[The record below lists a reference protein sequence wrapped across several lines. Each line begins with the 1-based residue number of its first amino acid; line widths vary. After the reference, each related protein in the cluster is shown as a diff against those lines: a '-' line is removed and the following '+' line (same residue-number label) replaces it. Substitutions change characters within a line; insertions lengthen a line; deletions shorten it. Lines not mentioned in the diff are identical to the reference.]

1 MRPANRGHGA
11 SARALHRSRVTAQR
25 RVPGWQD
32 VAAQLWLR
40 FPLWQ
45 PTCSALAFAAE
56 PGCSAL
62 ALQRVP
68 LRPVPAQGRS
78 GGQSPCKR
86 VAPRR
91 TRLHACRPACWLASA
106 VGCLFARH
114 EAACGEG
121 AAPAWCDPLEATS
134 QGIGATL
141 CGSEGPKT
149 AQSKRRRW
157 LRLFCHRQAQAFWAK
172 AVSREFTV
180 TQREL

>member
-25 RVPGWQD
+25 RVLARQD

-78 GGQSPCKR
+78 GGQPPCKR

-106 VGCLFARH
+106 VGCLPARH

-134 QGIGATL
+134 QGSEQL
-141 CGSEGPKT
+141 CADPEGPKT
-149 AQSKRRRW
+149 AQKT
-157 LRLFCHRQAQAFWAK
+157 L
-172 AVSREFTV
+172 V
-180 TQREL
+180 TPVL